1 MTLQRNSSGRATIQK
16 TLMSQSIPDTPDSPA
31 LTQWSP
37 QGSTQNTMAG
47 VTTLWHLKKATDPYV
62 NSTGNL
68 TLHIQLK
75 RKADLHVSLRDEA

>member
-1 MTLQRNSSGRATIQK
+1 
-16 TLMSQSIPDTPDSPA
+16 
-31 LTQWSP
+31 
-37 QGSTQNTMAG
+37 MAG